1 MLAGAIGQSNVG
13 HGLGTPEKKMA
24 RTSRAIF
31 ENALP
36 PGVRARYSVNEAPN
50 AFAVS

>member
-1 MLAGAIGQSNVG
+1 
-13 HGLGTPEKKMA
+13 MA

-31 ENALP
+31 ENAVL